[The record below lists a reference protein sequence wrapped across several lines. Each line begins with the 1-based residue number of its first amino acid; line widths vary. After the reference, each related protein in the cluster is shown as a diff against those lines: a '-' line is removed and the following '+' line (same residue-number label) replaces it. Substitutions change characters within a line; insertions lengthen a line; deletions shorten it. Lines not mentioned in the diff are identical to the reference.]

1 MDAFTIGEFLYVGG
15 VFLLALVWF
24 LWYVERE
31 RLHIDDLWI
40 GLTLIIGSLI
50 ILSLLIAGMCLLFLG
65 GFSDS
70 PELYIIF
77 VLFGGVTVFGVTFY
91 GFVKGAILAVPEIV
105 HKIYRPIME
114 SKNAK
119 LEIEE
124 EIHKINL
131 EQEKILEQWE
141 HSPYAAESRNKNK
154 LNNEAENIGQKT
166 N

>member
-1 MDAFTIGEFLYVGG
+1 MDAFTIGIILYVGG
-15 VFLLALVWF
+15 VFLLIPVWI
-24 LWYVERE
+24 LRYVERE

-50 ILSLLIAGMCLLFLG
+50 ILSLSIAGACLLSLR
-65 GFSDS
+65 FSDS
-70 PELYIIF
+70 PELYI
-77 VLFGGVTVFGVTFY
+77 LSLLLYGVPVFGVTFY
-91 GFVKGAILAVPEIV
+91 VFVKGAILAVPKIV
-105 HKIYRPIME
+105 HKIYWPIME

-141 HSPYAAESRNKNK
+141 HSPYAAEFRNKNK
-154 LNNEAENIGQKT
+154 LNNEAENIGQKA